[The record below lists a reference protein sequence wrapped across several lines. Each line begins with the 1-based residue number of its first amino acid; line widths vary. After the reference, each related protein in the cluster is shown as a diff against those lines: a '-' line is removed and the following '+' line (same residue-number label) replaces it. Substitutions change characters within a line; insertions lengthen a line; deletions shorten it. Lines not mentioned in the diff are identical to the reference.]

1 MMMSGMCASV
11 QAELDTLFG
20 QLKGMAV
27 RSREVSAQAFS
38 KARKGFS
45 AELFH
50 VGNQKIQGCL
60 ACNRCYVTKDEC
72 CINHSDPVN
81 QWIQKMKS

>member
-45 AELFH
+45 AELFRLADSC
-50 VGNQKIQGCL
+50 GCL
-60 ACNRCYVTKDEC
+60 RDPKLAVERMNRVLAV
-72 CINHSDPVN
+72 SGVA
-81 QWIQKMKS
+81 